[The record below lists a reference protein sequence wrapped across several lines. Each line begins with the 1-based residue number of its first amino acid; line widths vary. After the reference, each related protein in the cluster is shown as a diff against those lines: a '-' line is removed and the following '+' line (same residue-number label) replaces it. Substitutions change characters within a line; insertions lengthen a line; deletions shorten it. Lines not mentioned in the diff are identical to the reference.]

1 MLKIKLNKAWLRE
14 YSPLPPPPPP
24 LRVPMIGR
32 LFGGGGHPK
41 GSSEL
46 AVRFCRVHFY
56 FTKGVVRLWGVHFSA
71 LQGFTRGFMGVWMLF
86 LMAKGSGFLGFR
98 AGLGFGVQVHG
109 A

>member
-14 YSPLPPPPPP
+14 FSPLPPPPKGPYDWQTFW
-24 LRVPMIGR
+24 RGR
-32 LFGGGGHPK
+32 HPK

-86 LMAKGSGFLGFR
+86 LMAKGSGF
-98 AGLGFGVQVHG
+98 
-109 A
+109 